1 MHPLLE
7 KKGFI
12 LDVDGVI
19 RRGDKPI
26 PQAVKAV
33 NRLIEMGKKVV
44 FVSNNSTRSRKI
56 YIQRF
61 KDFGVNAKEDQM
73 FLTTYVTATYI
84 KQNYGKAKI
93 FTTGEPG
100 LVEELKLA
108 GHQIVDYRDADILVV
123 GSNRQISFEILTKA
137 LRMCLDQDKK
147 YIATNPDKIFPSED
161 GPVPGTG
168 MIIGALYWMTD
179 RMPDCICGKPEK
191 VIMEQA
197 LDYLQLKADEV
208 VVVGDQIDVD
218 VVAGKRVGA
227 KTLLVLSGVTT
238 EENLDRMIE
247 KFDEKPDFILR
258 DLSELFDTL

>member
-19 RRGDKPI
+19 GRGDKPI
-26 PQAVKAV
+26 PQAVEAV
-33 NRLIEMGKKVV
+33 NKLISMGKRVV
-44 FVSNNSTRSRKI
+44 FVSNNSTRSRRI
-56 YIQRF
+56 YMQRF
-61 KDFGVNAKEDQM
+61 KEFGVDISEEQM

-84 KQNYGKAKI
+84 RQNYGKSKV
-93 FTTGEPG
+93 FTTGEAG
-100 LVEELKLA
+100 LAEELKLA
-108 GHQIVDYRDADILVV
+108 GHEIVDYRDADILVV

-137 LRMCLDQDKK
+137 LRMCLDRDKI

-179 RMPDCICGKPEK
+179 RMPDCICGKPER
-191 VIMEQA
+191 VIMQQA
-197 LDYLQLKADEV
+197 LEYLQLKAEEV

-218 VVAGKRVGA
+218 VLAGKNIGA
-227 KTLLVLSGVTT
+227 TTLLVLSGVTT
-238 EENLDRMIE
+238 RQNLNRMVE
-247 KFDEKPDFILR
+247 KFNTKPDYILN
-258 DLSELFDTL
+258 DFSELFD

>member
-19 RRGDKPI
+19 GRGEKPI
-26 PQAVKAV
+26 PPAVEAV
-33 NRLIEMGKKVV
+33 NRLISMGKKVV

-56 YIQRF
+56 YMQRF
-61 KDFGVNAKEDQM
+61 KEFGVEVTEDQM

-84 KQNYGKAKI
+84 KQNYGKSKV

-108 GHQIVDYRDADILVV
+108 GHEIVDYDEAEILVV

-137 LRMCLDQDKK
+137 LRMCLDRDKI
-147 YIATNPDKIFPSED
+147 YVATNPDKIFPSED

-191 VIMEQA
+191 VIMQQA
-197 LDYLQLKADEV
+197 LDHLQLKADEV

-218 VVAGKRVGA
+218 VLAGKNIGA
-227 KTLLVLSGVTT
+227 PTLLVLSGVTT
-238 EENLDRMIE
+238 KQNLSRMIE
-247 KFDEKPDFILR
+247 KFKVKPDYVLG
-258 DLSELFDTL
+258 DLSQLFSA